1 MPHVVIYDTN
11 EAGLGAIAAAKRL
24 GHRVTF
30 VDHVGARFYAESER
44 NRCAVEAADRVVRR
58 EWLTRPDVALEV
70 LRAIH
75 RDEPVD
81 AALTTNEL
89 AADPLA
95 RACAMVGIPFTD
107 GEAVATAR
115 RKHLMR
121 ARLAQRGVRS
131 ARFEA
136 VDPDDDPTAAAGRL
150 GYPVIVKPTSG
161 SLSLLAGVAENRD
174 DLLRLA
180 GRMRD
185 ELSDLPESWRE
196 QYGRGILLEER
207 LVGEL
212 VSVEIGMCRG
222 EAVRFMVSGRIR
234 AGHDETFELGS
245 VVPADLPEDR
255 VRDCFAYA
263 EMVLEALGL
272 DLGIFHLEVIL
283 TAAGPVLVE
292 ANPRIMGGPL
302 PLLYNAL
309 CGRDIFEDL
318 VSIHLGLR
326 PTVPDRPRDRAVGG
340 MLFVPA
346 VDGVVRGGLD
356 AASVRSR
363 LAPGL
368 EILRLELPEAGR
380 PVEAHRPIGRIWL
393 AGSTSAAVT
402 AGTRRVVEHVA
413 SEGGLR
419 LYE

>member
-44 NRCAVEAADRVVRR
+44 NRRTVETADRIVRR
-58 EWLTRPDVALEV
+58 EWLTRPEVALEV
-70 LRAIH
+70 LQAIH
-75 RDEPVD
+75 RDETVD

-89 AADPLA
+89 AVDPLA
-95 RACAMVGIPFTD
+95 RACAIVGIPFTD
-107 GEAVATAR
+107 SAAVATAR

-131 ARFEA
+131 ARFET
-136 VDPDDDPTAAAGRL
+136 VDPGDDPTAAA
-150 GYPVIVKPTSG
+150 
-161 SLSLLAGVAENRD
+161 
-174 DLLRLA
+174 
-180 GRMRD
+180 
-185 ELSDLPESWRE
+185 
-196 QYGRGILLEER
+196 
-207 LVGEL
+207 GEL

-222 EAVRFMVSGRIR
+222 ESVRFMVSGRIR
-234 AGHDETFELGS
+234 ARHDETFELGS
-245 VVPADLPEDR
+245 VVPADLPEDQ
-255 VRDCFAYA
+255 VQDCFAYA
-263 EMVLEALGL
+263 ETVLEALGL
-272 DLGIFHLEVIL
+272 DLGIFHLEMIL

-318 VSIHLGLR
+318 VSIHLGLK
-326 PTVPDRPRDRAVGG
+326 PTVPARPRNRSVGG

-346 VDGVVRGGLD
+346 VGAVVRDGLD

-363 LAPGL
+363 LTPGL
-368 EILRLELPEAGR
+368 EVLRLELPEAGR

-393 AGSTSAAVT
+393 AGSTPAAVT
-402 AGTRRVVEHVA
+402 AGTRRVLEHVA
-413 SEGGLR
+413 LEGGLR